1 MSISF
6 GRAVRENTPLVIGL
20 AGPTKSGKT
29 MSALRLATGLANG
42 GVIAMVNAE
51 GPRGHQYAG
60 KFEYVT
66 CDLSSP
72 FAPQK
77 YLEAVAE
84 VKKLKPA
91 CLIVDSV
98 SHMHDGPGGFLE
110 MHDEIAERM
119 SGGDRAKKERVTWA
133 AWIEPKRLENQFIYS
148 MLELACP
155 VILCFRAKEKLK
167 IVPGK
172 QPIDLGW
179 QPICSERIAFETLFT
194 LTFEPHAKGV
204 PTLAI
209 SDMREPFDTMVHE
222 GEQIDEKLGQR
233 LGEWAKGGKD
243 KPPAQKPAAN
253 GKVIIAD
260 WELVLREAPDAKQLA
275 ALWTDCQAAC
285 RKAND
290 PKARAHLLVVKD
302 ARKQQLGL

>member
-6 GRAVRENTPLVIGL
+6 GRAIRENTPLVIGL

-51 GPRGHQYAG
+51 GPRGHQYAD

-167 IVPGK
+167 IIPGK

-204 PTLAI
+204 PSLAI
-209 SDMREPFDTMVHE
+209 SDMREPFDTMVTADP
-222 GEQIDEKLGQR
+222 IDEALGRR
-233 LGEWAKGGKD
+233 LVEWSKGSKG
-243 KPPAQKPAAN
+243 KPAEPKPN
-253 GKVIIAD
+253 GHIAVSE
-260 WELVLREAPDAKQLA
+260 WEKLLKEAPDAKQLA
-275 ALWTDCQAAC
+275 ALWTDCQTAC

-290 PKARAHLLVVKD
+290 PKARAHLLGIKD
-302 ARKQQLGL
+302 ARKQQLGI